1 MQVDLFFPSA
11 VCRDTYKEYLKSA
24 REVLT
29 EYIARVKPNAWN
41 VCQSE
46 SMFDERLDGLIQLI
60 AKESFLIL
68 SEQGYDMSSCQTAV
82 TEFWGQEFM
91 KSGQHVE
98 HIHPRGAQITGF
110 YFVDVPEN
118 SSYPIIF
125 DPRYGK
131 RQINLQQ
138 TDMNEITYASEQIHF
153 EIKPG
158 DLMMF
163 NSWMPHGFTRH
174 EANEPFKFIHF
185 NVEVK
190 NIEKNVE
197 VI

>member
-1 MQVDLFFPSA
+1 
-11 VCRDTYKEYLKSA
+11 
-24 REVLT
+24 
-29 EYIARVKPNAWN
+29 
-41 VCQSE
+41 
-46 SMFDERLDGLIQLI
+46 
-60 AKESFLIL
+60 
-68 SEQGYDMSSCQTAV
+68 
-82 TEFWGQEFM
+82 
-91 KSGQHVE
+91 
-98 HIHPRGAQITGF
+98 
-110 YFVDVPEN
+110 
-118 SSYPIIF
+118 
-125 DPRYGK
+125 
-131 RQINLQQ
+131 
-138 TDMNEITYASEQIHF
+138 MNEITYASEQIHF